1 MIMTM
6 KKHLTYIIAG
16 ILAFTGCDS
25 FLDIEPQSVIT
36 QDNAYNDNIET
47 SVYELNHN
55 DATLMLA
62 SVK

>member
-1 MIMTM
+1 MGQCKRSVGSYFKLNIE
-6 KKHLTYIIAG
+6 Y
-16 ILAFTGCDS
+16 TGDEVS
-25 FLDIEPQSVIT
+25 LSYARWNSK
-36 QDNAYNDNIET
+36 DNAYNDNIET